1 MKLRR
6 TPFWTVGLGLGLVAA
21 FAAAKE
27 SDRTAWQRELLAWRA
42 QHTSDLQKPDGWL
55 SLIGLDWLQEGD
67 NSVGAAADN
76 KIHLPASGPPYA
88 AVLRL
93 VGGAVTMNPPNNL
106 PNGRFPP
113 GLLVDGNPAETQ
125 VLRVDAGEDK
135 NNSRLTFG
143 TLNFYVIRRADRYAL
158 RIKDAQSPTLLGFHG
173 LKWYPPNPSYRVTAR
188 WAPYNPIKTIQVTT
202 LQATVSDAKVP
213 GVAEFSLGGKEYR
226 LEPVLE
232 DPGEPKLFFILR
244 DTTSK
249 STTYASCRF
258 LYTGFPDHG
267 IDKAGQLV
275 LDFNHLENPPCAYT
289 PYTTCP
295 LPPPQN
301 RLPIDLP
308 VGELRYHD

>member
-1 MKLRR
+1 MKLARQH
-6 TPFWTVGLGLGLVAA
+6 FWALGLIGGLVAA
-21 FAAAKE
+21 FAVADE
-27 SDRTAWQRELLAWRA
+27 PDRANWQRDLLAWRA
-42 QHTSDLQKPDGWL
+42 QHTADLRRPDGWL
-55 SLIGLDWLQEGD
+55 SLIGLEWLQEGD
-67 NSVGAAADN
+67 NSVGSAADN
-76 KIHLPASGPPYA
+76 KIHLPSSGPPYV

-93 VGGAVTMNPPNNL
+93 VGGAVTLNPPNNL
-106 PNGRFPP
+106 PNGRFPS
-113 GLLVDGNPAETQ
+113 GLSVDGNPPETQ
-125 VLRVDAGEDK
+125 VLRIDVGGDK

-143 TLNFYVIRRADRYAL
+143 TLNFYVIRRAERYAL

-188 WAPYNPIKTIQVTT
+188 WVPYNPIKTIQVTT

-213 GVAEFSLGGKEYR
+213 GAAEFSLGGKQYR

-232 DPGEPKLFFILR
+232 DPAEPKLFFILR

-267 IDKAGQLV
+267 IEKPGQLV

-308 VGELRYHD
+308 VGEQRYHE

>member
-6 TPFWTVGLGLGLVAA
+6 AHVWTVCFSLGLVTT
-21 FAAAKE
+21 FAAANE
-27 SDRTAWQRELLAWRA
+27 LDRATWQRDLLAWRA
-42 QHTSDLQKPDGWL
+42 QHAADLRKPDGWL
-55 SLIGLDWLQEGD
+55 SLIGLEWLQEGD
-67 NSVGAAADN
+67 NSVGSAADN

-106 PNGRFPP
+106 PNGRFPSS
-113 GLLVDGNPAETQ
+113 LFVDGKPAETQ
-125 VLRVDAGEDK
+125 VLRVDANRDK
-135 NNSRLTFG
+135 DNSRLSFG

-158 RIKDAQSPTLLGFHG
+158 RIKDAQSPTLLAFRG
-173 LKWYPPNPSYRVTAR
+173 LKWYPPSSNYRVTAR
-188 WAPYNPIKTIQVTT
+188 WVPYNPIKTIQVTT

-213 GVAEFSLGGKEYR
+213 GAAEFSLGGNQYR

-232 DPGEPKLFFILR
+232 DPAEPKLFFILR
-244 DTTSK
+244 DTTST

-267 IDKAGQLV
+267 IGKPGQLV